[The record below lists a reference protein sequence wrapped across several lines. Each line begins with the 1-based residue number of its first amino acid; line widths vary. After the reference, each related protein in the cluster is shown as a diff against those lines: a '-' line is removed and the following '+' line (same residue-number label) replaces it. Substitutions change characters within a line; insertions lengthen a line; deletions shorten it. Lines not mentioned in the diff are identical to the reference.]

1 MLPTTIKLLKN
12 FIFSPCVLALIKTAE
27 SFTERETRRISQ
39 EFQNVSRCFES
50 PLLRDKPADTGYD
63 CPMAKVLL
71 IDDDRKHSELMQAYF
86 KRYGINLVCAYDSVE
101 GFKKLAREEP
111 DLLLLDVM
119 LPGKDGFEICREV
132 RKTSNIPII
141 MLTARGDVIDR
152 VSGLEL
158 GADDYIG
165 KPFEPRELV
174 ARVQSTLRRSEVT
187 GPTAGELNFEGL
199 SIDTEAR
206 VVCVDD
212 NSVNLTSM
220 EYELLLILA
229 RRHGRKLSRD
239 DILSELRG
247 IDAAIL
253 TRSVDIMI
261 SRLRQKLGDSVKPPR
276 FIQTIWGRGYSFVA
290 APRADA

>member
-1 MLPTTIKLLKN
+1 MT
-12 FIFSPCVLALIKTAE
+12 
-27 SFTERETRRISQ
+27 
-39 EFQNVSRCFES
+39 
-50 PLLRDKPADTGYD
+50 
-63 CPMAKVLL
+63 KVLI
-71 IDDDRKHSELMQAYF
+71 IDDDRKHSELLKEYF
-86 KRYGINLVCAYDSVE
+86 KRFNINLLCALDAEE
-101 GFKKLAREEP
+101 GFKKLNREDP
-111 DLLLLDVM
+111 DLLLLDIM

-132 RKTSNIPII
+132 RKTSNLPII

-174 ARVQSTLRRSEVT
+174 ARVQATLRRAEQT
-187 GPTAGELNFEGL
+187 GPSVGGLEFEGL
-199 SIDTEAR
+199 SIDTETR
-206 VVCVDD
+206 SVKVDGEPVD
-212 NSVNLTSM
+212 LTSM
-220 EYELLLILA
+220 EYELLVILA

-276 FIQTIWGRGYSFVA
+276 FIQTVWGRGYSFVGVPVA
-290 APRADA
+290 HA

>member
-1 MLPTTIKLLKN
+1 MAVIRSN
-12 FIFSPCVLALIKTAE
+12 E
-27 SFTERETRRISQ
+27 SFAAGVVERVSPR
-39 EFQNVSRCFES
+39 FQNVSRCFEL
-50 PLLRDKPADTGYD
+50 PVLCDYPADTRYHW
-63 CPMAKVLL
+63 PMAKVLL
-71 IDDDRKHSELMQAYF
+71 IDDDRKHSELMKAYF
-86 KRYGINLVCAYDSVE
+86 KRYSINLVCAYDSVE

-119 LPGKDGFEICREV
+119 LPGKDGFEICREI

-174 ARVQSTLRRSEVT
+174 ARVQATLRRSELAGSTV
-187 GPTAGELNFEGL
+187 GELSFEGL
-199 SIDTEAR
+199 SIDTETRSVR
-206 VVCVDD
+206 VDGS
-212 NSVNLTSM
+212 SVELTSM

-261 SRLRQKLGDSVKPPR
+261 SRLRQKLGDSAKPPR
-276 FIQTIWGRGYSFVA
+276 FIQTVWGRGYSFVGV
-290 APRADA
+290 PLTDV

>member
-1 MLPTTIKLLKN
+1 LAALPHHRAN
-12 FIFSPCVLALIKTAE
+12 
-27 SFTERETRRISQ
+27 TRYYR
-39 EFQNVSRCFES
+39 N
-50 PLLRDKPADTGYD
+50 
-63 CPMAKVLL
+63 MAKVLL

-86 KRYGINLVCAYDSVE
+86 KRFGIALVCAYDADE
-101 GFKKLAREEP
+101 GFKKLSREEP

-132 RKTSNIPII
+132 RKSSNIPII
-141 MLTARGDVIDR
+141 MLTARGDVFDR

-174 ARVQSTLRRSEVT
+174 ARVQATLRRSEIT
-187 GPTAGELNFEGL
+187 GSAIGELSFDGMTIE
-199 SIDTEAR
+199 TETR
-206 VVCVDD
+206 SVLVDD
-212 NSVNLTSM
+212 VTVSLTSM

-261 SRLRQKLGDSVKPPR
+261 SRLRQKLGDTAKPAR
-276 FIQTIWGRGYSFVA
+276 FIQTVWGRGYSFVGV
-290 APRADA
+290 PKTDD

>member
-1 MLPTTIKLLKN
+1 MT
-12 FIFSPCVLALIKTAE
+12 
-27 SFTERETRRISQ
+27 
-39 EFQNVSRCFES
+39 
-50 PLLRDKPADTGYD
+50 
-63 CPMAKVLL
+63 KVLL
-71 IDDDRKHSELMQAYF
+71 IDDDRKHSDLMQAYF
-86 KRYGINLVCAYDSVE
+86 KRFGINLICAYDSVE

-111 DLLLLDVM
+111 DLLLLDIM

-132 RKTSNIPII
+132 RKSSNIPII

-174 ARVQSTLRRSEVT
+174 ARVQAILRRSEIA
-187 GPTAGELNFEGL
+187 GPSVGKLCFEGL
-199 SIDTEAR
+199 TIEPETRSVT
-206 VVCVDD
+206 VDD
-212 NSVNLTSM
+212 DLVDLTSM
-220 EYELLLILA
+220 EFELLLILA

-253 TRSVDIMI
+253 TRSVDIMV
-261 SRLRQKLGDSVKPPR
+261 SRLRQKLGDTVKPAR
-276 FIQTIWGRGYSFVA
+276 FIQTIWGRGYSFIGI
-290 APRADA
+290 PLTDA

>member
-1 MLPTTIKLLKN
+1 
-12 FIFSPCVLALIKTAE
+12 
-27 SFTERETRRISQ
+27 
-39 EFQNVSRCFES
+39 
-50 PLLRDKPADTGYD
+50 
-63 CPMAKVLL
+63 MAKVLL
-71 IDDDRKHSELMQAYF
+71 IDDDRKHSELLQAYF
-86 KRYGINLVCAYDSVE
+86 KRFGINLSCAADANE
-101 GFKKLAREEP
+101 GFKKLQREEP

-132 RKTSNIPII
+132 RKTSNMPII

-174 ARVQSTLRRSEVT
+174 ARVQATLRRVEQSGSEV
-187 GPTAGELNFEGL
+187 GKLEFEGL
-199 SIDTEAR
+199 QIDTDAR
-206 VVCVDD
+206 IVLVDG
-212 NSVNLTSM
+212 SVIELTSM
-220 EYELLLILA
+220 EFELLLILA
-229 RRHGRKLSRD
+229 RRQGKKLSRD

-261 SRLRQKLGDSVKPPR
+261 SRLRQKIGDSSKPAR
-276 FIQTIWGRGYSFVA
+276 FIQTIWGRGYSFIGRPV
-290 APRADA
+290 DG

>member
-1 MLPTTIKLLKN
+1 MT
-12 FIFSPCVLALIKTAE
+12 
-27 SFTERETRRISQ
+27 
-39 EFQNVSRCFES
+39 
-50 PLLRDKPADTGYD
+50 
-63 CPMAKVLL
+63 KVLI
-71 IDDDRKHSELMQAYF
+71 IDDDKKHSELLQAYF
-86 KRYGINLVCAYDSVE
+86 KRFGINLVCAHDAE
-101 GFKKLAREEP
+101 AGFKKLNREEP
-111 DLLLLDVM
+111 DLLLLDIM

-174 ARVQSTLRRSEVT
+174 ARVQAILRRSEIT
-187 GPTAGELNFEGL
+187 GPVAGHMDFEGL
-199 SIDTEAR
+199 SIDTETR
-206 VVCVDD
+206 SVRVDD
-212 NSVNLTSM
+212 KPVDLTSM

-276 FIQTIWGRGYSFVA
+276 FIQTVWGRGYSFIGV
-290 APRADA
+290 PVADA

>member
-1 MLPTTIKLLKN
+1 
-12 FIFSPCVLALIKTAE
+12 
-27 SFTERETRRISQ
+27 
-39 EFQNVSRCFES
+39 
-50 PLLRDKPADTGYD
+50 
-63 CPMAKVLL
+63 MAKVLL
-71 IDDDRKHSELMQAYF
+71 IDDDRKHSDLMQAYF
-86 KRYGINLVCAYDSVE
+86 KRYGINLLCAYDSVE
-101 GFKKLAREEP
+101 GFKLLTREEP

-132 RKTSNIPII
+132 RKSSNIPII

-158 GADDYIG
+158 GADDYIA

-174 ARVQSTLRRSEVT
+174 ARVQATLRRSEIA
-187 GPTAGELNFEGL
+187 GPSAGQLSFEGL
-199 SIDTEAR
+199 TIETETR
-206 VVCVDD
+206 TVKVDD
-212 NSVNLTSM
+212 EPVDLTSM

-253 TRSVDIMI
+253 TRSVDIMV
-261 SRLRQKLGDSVKPPR
+261 SRLRQKLGDNVKPPR
-276 FIQTIWGRGYSFVA
+276 FIQTIWGRGYSFVGV
-290 APRADA
+290 PQSDA

>member
-1 MLPTTIKLLKN
+1 MYC
-12 FIFSPCVLALIKTAE
+12 SG
-27 SFTERETRRISQ
+27 S
-39 EFQNVSRCFES
+39 
-50 PLLRDKPADTGYD
+50 GYHYG
-63 CPMAKVLL
+63 MSKVLL

-86 KRYGINLVCAYDSVE
+86 KRFGINLVCAYDAE
-101 GFKKLAREEP
+101 QGFKKLAREEP

-174 ARVQSTLRRSEVT
+174 ARVQATLRRSELA
-187 GPTAGELNFEGL
+187 GPTVGELNFEGL
-199 SIDTEAR
+199 TIDTESR
-206 VVCVDD
+206 SVRVDD
-212 NSVNLTSM
+212 KPVELTSM

-229 RRHGRKLSRD
+229 RRQGRKLSRD

-276 FIQTIWGRGYSFVA
+276 FIQTIWGRGYSFVGI
-290 APRADA
+290 PLTDD

>member
-1 MLPTTIKLLKN
+1 MT
-12 FIFSPCVLALIKTAE
+12 
-27 SFTERETRRISQ
+27 
-39 EFQNVSRCFES
+39 
-50 PLLRDKPADTGYD
+50 
-63 CPMAKVLL
+63 KVLL
-71 IDDDRKHSELMQAYF
+71 IDDDKKHSDLLQAYF
-86 KRYGINLVCAYDSVE
+86 KRFGINLICAYEAE
-101 GFKKLAREEP
+101 GGFRLLNREDP

-132 RKTSNIPII
+132 RKSSNIPII
-141 MLTARGDVIDR
+141 MLTARGEVIDR

-174 ARVQSTLRRSEVT
+174 ARVQAILRRTES
-187 GPTAGELNFEGL
+187 TAAGGGRLVFDGL
-199 SIDTEAR
+199 EIDTETR
-206 VVCVDD
+206 SVTVDGKP
-212 NSVNLTSM
+212 VELTSM
-220 EYELLLILA
+220 EFELLLILA

-261 SRLRQKLGDSVKPPR
+261 SRLRAKLGDSVKPPR
-276 FIQTIWGRGYSFVA
+276 FIQTIWGRGYSFVGV
-290 APRADA
+290 PQTDD

>member
-1 MLPTTIKLLKN
+1 MT
-12 FIFSPCVLALIKTAE
+12 
-27 SFTERETRRISQ
+27 
-39 EFQNVSRCFES
+39 
-50 PLLRDKPADTGYD
+50 
-63 CPMAKVLL
+63 KVLL
-71 IDDDRKHSELMQAYF
+71 IDDDRKHSDLLQAYF
-86 KRYGINLVCAYDSVE
+86 KRFGINLVCAYDARD
-101 GFKKLAREEP
+101 GFKKLTREDP

-132 RKTSNIPII
+132 RKTSNLPII

-158 GADDYIG
+158 GADDYVG

-174 ARVQSTLRRSEVT
+174 ARVQATLRRSEAR
-187 GPTAGELNFEGL
+187 GPAAGKMVFEGL
-199 SIDTEAR
+199 EIDTER
-206 VVCVDD
+206 RTVTVDHKPVD
-212 NSVNLTSM
+212 LTSM

-239 DILSELRG
+239 EILSELRG

-261 SRLRQKLGDSVKPPR
+261 SRLRHKLGDSIKPPR
-276 FIQTIWGRGYSFVA
+276 FIQTIWGRGYSFIGV
-290 APRADA
+290 PIADV